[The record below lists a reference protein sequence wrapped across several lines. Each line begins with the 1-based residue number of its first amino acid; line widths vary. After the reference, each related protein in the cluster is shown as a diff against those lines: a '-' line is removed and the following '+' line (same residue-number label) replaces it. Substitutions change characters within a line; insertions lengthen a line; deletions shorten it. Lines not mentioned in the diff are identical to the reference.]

1 MKKWIFITVLTLVCK
16 QGSAQKSGDLRL
28 GLSIDPFEFRGIGPS
43 MRYYIAKGVALQG
56 DFILNAFSD
65 NINFHGGMVVPMPSE
80 LDPKKMSPYM
90 GAGFNIV
97 YNTSFLTLF
106 PRPNGDWVK
115 AAPYINVLLGM
126 DMPAGKTGLVIHGE
140 WRPKMLLM
148 SPTLRQAG
156 FNRIVIFEMGLGIRY
171 QFNQGTLKKS

>member
-1 MKKWIFITVLTLVCK
+1 
-16 QGSAQKSGDLRL
+16 
-28 GLSIDPFEFRGIGPS
+28 
-43 MRYYIAKGVALQG
+43 
-56 DFILNAFSD
+56 
-65 NINFHGGMVVPMPSE
+65 
-80 LDPKKMSPYM
+80 M

-115 AAPYINVLLGM
+115 AAPYIIVLLGM